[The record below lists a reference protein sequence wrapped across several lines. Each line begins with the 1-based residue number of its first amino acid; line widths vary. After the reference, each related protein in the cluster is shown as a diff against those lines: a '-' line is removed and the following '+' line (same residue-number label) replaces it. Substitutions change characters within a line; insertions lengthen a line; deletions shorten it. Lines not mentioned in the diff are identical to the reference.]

1 MRFFRNLIEQS
12 LERTREATLGVLGI
26 NHPGLRRHLS
36 ESMVNT
42 LGAEGCFLAPPV
54 FEHTFGWR
62 ESELRLQDLP
72 SEGLLSPSLLDT
84 LASAPAYRFPKTAHP
99 YVHQLQAW
107 RTLLDET
114 PRSAVITTGTGSGKT
129 ECFMVPIL
137 EDLIREHE
145 RSEAAL
151 VGVRALFLY
160 PLNALINSQQER
172 LDAWTRKYSSNIRFC
187 LYNGK
192 TEERADKV
200 RKEQQQ
206 KPNQILSRELL
217 RKEPA
222 PILMTNATMLEY
234 MLVRQVDNPILEISR
249 QQKSLRWI
257 VLDEAHTYVGSQAAE
272 MSLLLRRVVQAFG
285 RQSEQ
290 IRFIATSATIAGADA
305 QERLKH
311 YLADLAGVPL
321 DQVEVIGGSRVWPDL
336 AFDSAGNDIGLQAIR
351 DIEPE
356 TAVSAARF
364 QALCDSTIARSLR
377 HAVVSSDKPLDLH
390 DLIGTVS
397 EQLQGGSSLEQQ
409 QKVLDWLDTMTG
421 THPAEGQPP
430 FLKLRIHL
438 FQRMLHGLWACVDP
452 QCSAK
457 SSHLQ
462 DWPFGDIYVTQRAR
476 CECHAPV
483 YELGFCDDC
492 KTPHLLAEDRNGG
505 LHQPSPYAGD
515 EFALNHENG
524 GEDAPAEL
532 LTANAAST
540 RLIIAGLPAA
550 HEPYF
555 PITLDL
561 DSQKLGA
568 VSATRNIGIVLTEEK
583 DGCCSHC
590 DHSSLGTSDFL
601 RKAYLGAP
609 FYIANAVPTVLEF
622 CPDPDKMDCAGRSPE
637 ELPGR
642 GRKLITF
649 TDSRQGTAR
658 MAVRMQQEAERS
670 RLRGLVFET
679 LRNAQAK
686 ADAAPKDSPS
696 GNPAE
701 LLAQAENLEK

>member
-1 MRFFRNLIEQS
+1 
-12 LERTREATLGVLGI
+12 
-26 NHPGLRRHLS
+26 
-36 ESMVNT
+36 
-42 LGAEGCFLAPPV
+42 
-54 FEHTFGWR
+54 
-62 ESELRLQDLP
+62 
-72 SEGLLSPSLLDT
+72 
-84 LASAPAYRFPKTAHP
+84 
-99 YVHQLQAW
+99 
-107 RTLLDET
+107 
-114 PRSAVITTGTGSGKT
+114 
-129 ECFMVPIL
+129 
-137 EDLIREHE
+137 
-145 RSEAAL
+145 
-151 VGVRALFLY
+151 
-160 PLNALINSQQER
+160 
-172 LDAWTRKYSSNIRFC
+172 
-187 LYNGK
+187 
-192 TEERADKV
+192 
-200 RKEQQQ
+200 
-206 KPNQILSRELL
+206 
-217 RKEPA
+217 
-222 PILMTNATMLEY
+222 
-234 MLVRQVDNPILEISR
+234 
-249 QQKSLRWI
+249 
-257 VLDEAHTYVGSQAAE
+257 

-670 RLRGLVFET
+670 WLRGLVFET